1 MLMTDDGN
9 KWLNVKSLFSS
20 TTVNEDVEAGDQTSM
35 LNRIKNNLSSTIEV
49 QTSYKYFFIVL
60 VIGVVFLILSLMFLP
75 IMVLYPQKFLSLF
88 SIGSL
93 ITLSSFIFIYGT
105 VNYIKMLFEKKR
117 VVYTMSYIVSIVLGL
132 YFAYI
137 KGYFIHSLICAII
150 QMITLVIFIL
160 TFIPGGNSGITF
172 ILELLMSPIKKLF
185 SK

>member
-20 TTVNEDVEAGDQTSM
+20 SIVNDDVEAGDQTNM
-35 LNRIKNNLSSTIEV
+35 LNRIKNNFTNTIEV
-49 QTSYKYFFIVL
+49 QTNYKYFFLILAVGL
-60 VIGVVFLILSLMFLP
+60 IFLILSLMFLP

-117 VVYTMSYIVSIVLGL
+117 LIYSISYIVSLVLGL

-160 TFIPGGNSGITF
+160 TFIPGGNSGINF
-172 ILELLMSPIKKLF
+172 ILELLSSPIKKLF